1 MMDDFDAYLAEQ
13 MRDPRYRF
21 WHYVYAPRFWLR
33 GKLIS
38 FLFWLRD
45 AAHEAGCQVLGTRPI
60 VTFPTDDECAICVYR
75 RMLDHYYEDDD
86 GEADGE

>member
-21 WHYVYAPRFWLR
+21 WHYVYAPGFWLR

-45 AAHEAGCQVLGTRPI
+45 AADEAACRVLGTRLI
-60 VTFPTDDECAICVYR
+60 GTFPTDDECANCGYR

-86 GEADGE
+86 GATG

>member
-1 MMDDFDAYLAEQ
+1 MKHRDYVAEQ
-13 MRDPRYRF
+13 MRDPVYRF
-21 WHYVYAPRFWLR
+21 WHFVYGPGFWLR

-45 AAHEAGCQVLGTRPI
+45 AAHEAACRVMGTRLI
-60 VTFPTDDECAICVYR
+60 GTFPTDDECANCGYR

-86 GEADGE
+86 GAKG

>member
-1 MMDDFDAYLAEQ
+1 MKHRDYVAEQ

-21 WHYVYAPRFWLR
+21 WHYVYAPEFWLR

-45 AAHEAGCQVLGTRPI
+45 AADEAACRVLGVRL
-60 VTFPTDDECAICVYR
+60 VDLSPTESLGPTEASAG
-75 RMLDHYYEDDD
+75 
-86 GEADGE
+86 GE